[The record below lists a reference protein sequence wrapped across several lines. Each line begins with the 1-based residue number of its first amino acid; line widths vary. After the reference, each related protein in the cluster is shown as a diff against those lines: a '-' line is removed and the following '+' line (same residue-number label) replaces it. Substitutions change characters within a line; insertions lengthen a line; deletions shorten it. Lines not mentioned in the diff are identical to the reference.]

1 MGDALEKLDLS
12 KISQNILRK
21 FRRSTE
27 ASSGYLS
34 LEDYL
39 VKLLEKG
46 IDPYTGHAKVDPT
59 SVAPPVGYKRH
70 PTIAE
75 TVRDLIR
82 SEKLKNALSE
92 AGEETF
98 EEADD
103 FDVDDEPPLPPHLY
117 EPNFD
122 PEIQGGVGVS
132 PTKTPSEPPPPAAP
146 SEAPLTPPPPA
157 PSPVPAPAGSAP
169 KKS

>member
-1 MGDALEKLDLS
+1 MEKFDLT
-12 KISQNILRK
+12 KIAPNIMRK
-21 FRRSTE
+21 FRNKDPRPHQLDLE
-27 ASSGYLS
+27 QYL
-34 LEDYL
+34 L
-39 VKLLEKG
+39 KLLDKG
-46 IDPYTGHAKVDPT
+46 IDPATGHAKPDP
-59 SVAPPVGYKRH
+59 VPIAPPIGYKRH

-82 SEKLKNALSE
+82 SEKLKNAMQE

-122 PEIQGGVGVS
+122 PGLQT
-132 PTKTPSEPPPPAAP
+132 PTAPPPPPPPDPPPAATAPEPERP
-146 SEAPLTPPPPA
+146 SQAQTPIPPPPK
-157 PSPVPAPAGSAP
+157 PV
-169 KKS
+169 

>member
-1 MGDALEKLDLS
+1 MEKLDLTR
-12 KISQNILRK
+12 ISQNILRK

-27 ASSGYLS
+27 AQGPYLS

-39 VKLLEKG
+39 LKLIEKG
-46 IDPYTGHAKVDPT
+46 IDPYTGHAKVDPV
-59 SVAPPVGYKRH
+59 SIAPPVGYTRH

-82 SEKLKNALSE
+82 SEKLKAALQE

-122 PEIQGGVGVS
+122 PVSTVGGGGGS
-132 PTKTPSEPPPPAAP
+132 PPPQTSSEPPAAAP
-146 SEAPLTPPPPA
+146 LPV
-157 PSPVPAPAGSAP
+157 PSPTDVKPSGVTAAPVAP
-169 KKS
+169 KE